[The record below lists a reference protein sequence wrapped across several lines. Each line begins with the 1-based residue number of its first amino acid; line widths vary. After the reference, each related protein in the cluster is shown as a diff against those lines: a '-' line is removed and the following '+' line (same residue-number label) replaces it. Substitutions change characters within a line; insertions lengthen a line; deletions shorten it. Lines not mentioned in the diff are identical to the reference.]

1 MIYLTLP
8 RPPFYKVILTSKWY
22 EVKTPSKVDMIKSS
36 SSLCLMYPR
45 LQYLR
50 YKKSQPREGITRHCA
65 TSGQPP
71 ASRY

>member
-8 RPPFYKVILTSKWY
+8 RPPFYKVILTSKRY

-45 LQYLR
+45 LQYLMFFIILIFISAN
-50 YKKSQPREGITRHCA
+50 KEEDFV
-65 TSGQPP
+65 PP
-71 ASRY
+71 N